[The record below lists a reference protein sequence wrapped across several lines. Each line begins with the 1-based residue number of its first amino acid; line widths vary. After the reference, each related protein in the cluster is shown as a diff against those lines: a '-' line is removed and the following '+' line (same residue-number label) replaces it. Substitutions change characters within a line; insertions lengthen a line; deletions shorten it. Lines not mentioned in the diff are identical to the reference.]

1 MTFRFTGLLLR
12 FVGYQRTAEITAVNL
27 ADALRQ
33 LHERF
38 PQLRPVLWDE
48 SGNLIR
54 VHRLLLNG
62 ELVSKPDGELPLRD
76 TDQIEVLTAI
86 AGG

>member
-12 FVGYQRTAEITAVNL
+12 FVGYQRTAEITAADL

-38 PQLRPVLWDE
+38 PRLRPVLWDE
-48 SGNLIR
+48 SGNLIP

-62 ELVSKPDGELPLRD
+62 ELVSKPDGALPLRD

>member
-12 FVGYQRTAEITAVNL
+12 FVGYQRTTEITATTL

-33 LHERF
+33 LRERF

-48 SGNLIR
+48 SGSLIR

-62 ELVSKPDGELPLRD
+62 ELLSAPDDDVPLRD

>member
-12 FVGYQRTAEITAVNL
+12 FVGYQRTAEITAANL

-48 SGNLIR
+48 SGSLIR